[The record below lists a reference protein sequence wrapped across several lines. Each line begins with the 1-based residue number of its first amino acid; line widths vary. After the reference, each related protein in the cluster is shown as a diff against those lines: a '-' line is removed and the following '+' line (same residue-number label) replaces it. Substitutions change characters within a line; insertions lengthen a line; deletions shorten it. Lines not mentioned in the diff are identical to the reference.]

1 MKRAALIAPA
11 LLLLAGAGAGLY
23 LYNKPFADLKTE
35 APAAVLDAA
44 ALYAAFEQDE
54 AAANALYLGKNVEVS
69 GKILSLTPTPDGGQV
84 LMLDAEALMGG
95 ISCAFLPE
103 ESASLAGLAA
113 GSSVAVRGMCD
124 GYLTDVNLSRCVR
137 ITTP

>member
-1 MKRAALIAPA
+1 MKRTLLIVLG

-35 APAAVLDAA
+35 APAAVLDAK

-54 AAANALYLGKNVEVS
+54 ASANALYLGKNVEVS
-69 GKILSLTPTPDGGQV
+69 GKVLSVTPTPDGGLV
-84 LMLDAEALMGG
+84 LVLDAEALMGG

-103 ESASLAGLAA
+103 EAPALAGLAE
-113 GSSVAVRGMCD
+113 GSPLALRGMCD
-124 GYLTDVNLSRCVR
+124 GFLTDVNLSRCVR
-137 ITTP
+137 IPMP